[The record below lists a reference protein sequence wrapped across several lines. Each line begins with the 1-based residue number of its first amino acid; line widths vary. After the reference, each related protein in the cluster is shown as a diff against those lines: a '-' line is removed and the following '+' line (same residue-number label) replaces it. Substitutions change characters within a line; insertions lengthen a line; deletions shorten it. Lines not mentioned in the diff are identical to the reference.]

1 MALGQSFMPGGNGD
15 DNGAAN
21 EAPLQTAI
29 KLLSLRLPSFGG
41 ARTPL
46 NASLLGGQ
54 GGSGLP
60 PGMSADALQRFL
72 FGQQMGPGPMPGG
85 EPMFPTSPG
94 GAGGGPGSVMPRPGM
109 GGGGPRPPSFI
120 VPNPAQEPAPRRP
133 GPIRS

>member
-72 FGQQMGPGPMPGG
+72 FGQQMGPGPMP
-85 EPMFPTSPG
+85 FPRVMPEVPG
-94 GAGGGPGSVMPRPGM
+94 GAGGGPGSVISRDQGRRPQ
-109 GGGGPRPPSFI
+109 PSFI
-120 VPNPAQEPAPRRP
+120 VDNPAMNRP
-133 GPIRS
+133 GGAGRPPRA